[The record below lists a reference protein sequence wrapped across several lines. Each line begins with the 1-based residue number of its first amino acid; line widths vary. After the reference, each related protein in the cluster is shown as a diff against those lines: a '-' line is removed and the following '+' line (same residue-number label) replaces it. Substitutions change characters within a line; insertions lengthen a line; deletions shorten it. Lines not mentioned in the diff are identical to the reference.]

1 MDIATLLGLIAGIII
16 IGFAVLTGSDTS
28 IFINLPGM
36 LIVLGGAF
44 SATLI
49 KFPIKDCLY
58 AFMLGIKKAFFDEI
72 EKPVEI
78 IKIVKHFISC
88 DT

>member
-16 IGFAVLTGSDTS
+16 IGLAVLTGSDTS
-28 IFINLPGM
+28 IFINLPGI

-49 KFPIKDCLY
+49 KFPIKD
-58 AFMLGIKKAFFDEI
+58 
-72 EKPVEI
+72 
-78 IKIVKHFISC
+78 
-88 DT
+88 